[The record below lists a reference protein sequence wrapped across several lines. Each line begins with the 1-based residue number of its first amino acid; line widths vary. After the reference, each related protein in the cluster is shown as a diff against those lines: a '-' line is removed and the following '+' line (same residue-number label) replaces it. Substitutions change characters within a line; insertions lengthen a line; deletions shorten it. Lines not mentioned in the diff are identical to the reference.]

1 MRFWWRTFI
10 SHSRNSGSEIII
22 VIAVCVFV
30 GERLKLDVLTEYLT
44 ADMFDC

>member
-22 VIAVCVFV
+22 VIAVCVV